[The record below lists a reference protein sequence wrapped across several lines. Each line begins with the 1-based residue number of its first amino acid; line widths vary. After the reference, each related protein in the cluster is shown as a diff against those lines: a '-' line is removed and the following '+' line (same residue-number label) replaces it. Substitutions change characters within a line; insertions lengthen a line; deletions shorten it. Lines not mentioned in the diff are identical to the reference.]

1 MSTTPPL
8 YDLSNV
14 RELVRHDETIV
25 RRLAWTF
32 IETSPAILTALEA
45 ALQPLSWEAL
55 GDAAH
60 HLKSSLDG
68 LSVNCLR
75 HVIRELEAYPE
86 APPTPTHAA
95 QQVAQ
100 VRAVT
105 EAVMAALRAE
115 FPAQPQQPA
124 A

>member
-1 MSTTPPL
+1 MSAVPPL

-32 IETSPAILTALEA
+32 IETSPALLSALEA
-45 ALQPLSWEAL
+45 ALQPPDWPAL

-68 LSVNCLR
+68 LAVERLR
-75 HVIRELEAYPE
+75 HVIRELEAYPA
-86 APPTPTHAA
+86 APPAPAHAA
-95 QQVAQ
+95 RQVAQ

-115 FPAQPQQPA
+115 FPA
-124 A
+124 